1 MFFVHSYKD
10 YQERRLSQL
19 GILKV
24 LETGQKWGEM
34 LDGLTDRNTRQL
46 VTKLNKNTEDRWVW
60 MDEMLVLLK
69 MAHDSN
75 VQTTKMI

>member
-1 MFFVHSYKD
+1 M
-10 YQERRLSQL
+10 
-19 GILKV
+19 
-24 LETGQKWGEM
+24 LETGEMWGKM

-46 VTKLNKNTEDRWVW
+46 VTKLNKNMEDGWVW